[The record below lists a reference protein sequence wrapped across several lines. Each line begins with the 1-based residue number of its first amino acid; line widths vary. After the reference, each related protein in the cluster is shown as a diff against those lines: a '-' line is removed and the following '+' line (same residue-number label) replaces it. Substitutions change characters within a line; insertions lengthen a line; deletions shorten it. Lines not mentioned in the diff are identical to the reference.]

1 MILALSLTLCTLGAI
16 VAQPSEEWEKTFGGS
31 KDDYGLSVQ
40 QTSDGGYIVV
50 GYTSSSGV
58 GSEDVWLIKTST
70 NGTEEWRRFF
80 GGGSRDH
87 GQSVQQTS
95 DGGYIVVGFN
105 ERSKDNLDLWLIKTS
120 TNGTEEWTRFF
131 GGINSDHGQS
141 VQQTSDGGYIVAGY
155 TGSFGSGSGDA
166 WLIKTDSDG
175 NKLWD
180 RTLGG
185 SGTDIALS
193 VQPTSDGGY
202 IVAGYTS
209 SFGAGSIDSW
219 LIKTDSHG
227 NKLWNKTFGGS
238 ESDQAK
244 SVQQASD
251 GGYIVAGYTN
261 SFGAGRTD
269 AWLIK
274 TDSHGNKLWNKTFGG
289 SGDDYAES
297 VQQTSD
303 GGYIVAG
310 RTYSFGAGSG
320 DAWLIKTD
328 SAGNEEWNK
337 TFGGSDY
344 NYARDVKETSD
355 GGYILTGETT
365 SHDAGGTDLWLI
377 KVAPVSG
384 AALPKAEKAT
394 VAPKAASLVEYR
406 TSDAPSVAT
415 GPDDSGEE
423 GSESPTATSDAS
435 RPGSGG
441 PLPDAVIER
450 TLPEDYVYSH
460 EISVEGKE
468 YTVYDVFWNG
478 DSFPWTDNDY
488 KFPLVYDPSADGI
501 VTEEDL
507 VEKCLLVEAFYTV
520 APQDQDIWTQSSE
533 AYATIAQGFAEDS
546 EEAAG
551 NLAKISVLTLAYDG
565 YKTFVFGDVGS
576 AFSITNLLLDSAKN
590 WADPSIVAGPRLQKY
605 LEIDNKQKMSVFAL
619 DLVEATVGMA
629 SEEVSENPELEESL
643 SNSLKIG
650 GDVKTSYTDLITSI
664 TDEVTEPCKNVIRY
678 VELRRTL
685 YLGYLAML
693 SSQVSSSSDA
703 FSKGEYSYED
713 VVLYLAADEDIP
725 ALSAEMWGFVRDGY
739 VEAQSHFGT
748 AWMVDEDAVSKID
761 AEIATWEDLERGSS
775 DYVTGII
782 RTRDFMVARY
792 YENVLSDDSRI
803 RSWPI
808 LEVSGVGSDSVSIKN
823 VGSAT
828 AENIG
833 LYNNGVQPMLAPKSE
848 IRPGEE
854 ISVNLRSDTEYIKIR
869 FSSERVDIVDYLFVP

>member
-1 MILALSLTLCTLGAI
+1 LIKTSSNGI
-16 VAQPSEEWEKTFGGS
+16 EEWRQFFGGS
-31 KDDYGLSVQ
+31 KKDMVYSVQ
-40 QTSDGGYIVV
+40 QTSDGGYI
-50 GYTSSSGV
+50 
-58 GSEDVWLIKTST
+58 L
-70 NGTEEWRRFF
+70 
-80 GGGSRDH
+80 
-87 GQSVQQTS
+87 
-95 DGGYIVVGFN
+95 
-105 ERSKDNLDLWLIKTS
+105 
-120 TNGTEEWTRFF
+120 
-131 GGINSDHGQS
+131 
-141 VQQTSDGGYIVAGY
+141 AGY
-155 TGSFGSGSGDA
+155 TDSFGAGSCDA
-166 WLIKTDSDG
+166 WLIKIDSAG

-185 SGTDIALS
+185 SREDDVKS
-193 VQPTSDGGY
+193 VSQTSDGGY
-202 IVAGYTS
+202 ILAGYTAS
-209 SFGAGSIDSW
+209 SGAG
-219 LIKTDSHG
+219 G
-227 NKLWNKTFGGS
+227 F
-238 ESDQAK
+238 
-244 SVQQASD
+244 
-251 GGYIVAGYTN
+251 
-261 SFGAGRTD
+261 D

-274 TDSHGNKLWNKTFGG
+274 TDSHGNELWDKTYGGSEYDYGYSVQQALDGGYIVAGFTYSFNEGNSDVWVIKTDSEGREKWNKTFGG
-289 SGDDYAES
+289 SNSDRAES

-303 GGYIVAG
+303 GGYIIAG
-310 RTYSFGAGSG
+310 YTASFGAGGS

-328 SAGNEEWNK
+328 AAGNEEWNK
-337 TFGGSDY
+337 TFGGSDA
-344 NYARDVKETSD
+344 NQALDVKETSD
-355 GGYILTGETT
+355 GGYILAGLTK

-377 KVAPVSG
+377 KVAPISG
-384 AALPKAEKAT
+384 ANLPKVETTT
-394 VAPKAASLVEYR
+394 VAPKTTPEVEDLTPLTVSVPGPRDLVNDI
-406 TSDAPSVAT
+406 S
-415 GPDDSGEE
+415 GPE
-423 GSESPTATSDAS
+423 GSESSTSPTDAS
-435 RPGSGG
+435 RPGAGG

-460 EISVEGKE
+460 EISVEGKD

-488 KFPLVYDPSADGI
+488 KFSLVYDPSADRI

-520 APQDQDIWTQSSE
+520 APQDQDVWTQRSE
-533 AYATIAQGFAEDS
+533 AYATIAQDFAEDS

-605 LEIDNKQKMSVFAL
+605 LEIDTEQKMCVFAL
-619 DLVEATVGMA
+619 ELVEATVGMA
-629 SEEVSENPELEESL
+629 SEEVSENPELEKSL
-643 SNSLKIG
+643 SNSLKVG

-703 FSKGEYSYED
+703 FSKGDYSYED

-748 AWMVDEDAVSKID
+748 AWMVDEDAVPKID
-761 AEIATWEDLERGSS
+761 AEIDTWEDLERGSS

-792 YENVLSDDSRI
+792 YENVLSDDSKI

-823 VGSAT
+823 VGAAT